1 LIRFAVY
8 GEYRHGSGSGAP
20 RQQEVIE
27 MAVAFIMDFAGG
39 TADDYDA
46 VLEKMDL
53 GGRLPA
59 GALFH
64 AAGVNE
70 NGLQVC
76 DVWESEDVF
85 QQFAEGKIGP
95 ITEEVG
101 LPRPEVRSF
110 AVSQVRGSGIGTVE
124 FVQIVA
130 IPGVTES
137 DFHALDERVLGPGGE
152 VPEACVYHVNGAI
165 DDGYCVVDYW
175 SSKAARDEFMQ
186 SKVGPAVAASG
197 IAAEPVIEELTVH
210 NSLTQQTTA
219 SV

>member
-1 LIRFAVY
+1 
-8 GEYRHGSGSGAP
+8 
-20 RQQEVIE
+20 

-39 TADDYDA
+39 TTEDYDA

-70 NGLQVC
+70 KGLQVC
-76 DVWESEDVF
+76 DVWESEEIY
-85 QQFAEGKIGP
+85 QQFAEGQIGP
-95 ITEEVG
+95 IAEEVG

-110 AVSQVRGSGIGTVE
+110 EAEEVRGAGAGPVE

-130 IPGVTES
+130 IAGATAD
-137 DFHALDERVLGPGGE
+137 DFRALDEKVTGPSRE
-152 VPEACVYHVNGAI
+152 VPDACVYHVNGTLG
-165 DDGYCVVDYW
+165 DGYAVLDYW

-186 SKVGPAVAASG
+186 TKVGPAMAASG
-197 IAAEPVIEELTVH
+197 IDAEPAIEELTVH
-210 NSLTQQTTA
+210 NSLTA
-219 SV
+219 PAAAGV